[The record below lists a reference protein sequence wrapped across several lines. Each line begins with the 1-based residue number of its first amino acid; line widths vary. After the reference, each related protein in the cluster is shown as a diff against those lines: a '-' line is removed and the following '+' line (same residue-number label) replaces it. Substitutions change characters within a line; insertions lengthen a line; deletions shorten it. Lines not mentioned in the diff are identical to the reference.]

1 MLFSNFYQRKSV
13 FAYNTWIIVLALFI
27 SSCSGPFL
35 GAGSS
40 VGLAALEERSA
51 RQVALDLATTAKIRL
66 ELFNS
71 DEKFFLRIGVE
82 VFENRVLL
90 TGIVKSDTLAARAV
104 GISWKPKDVVDVLN
118 EIQIGEFKLRN
129 VAKDSWISTQF
140 TSKITFDRDILAI
153 NYKIETVNGVIY
165 LIGVAQSSSELQK
178 VLNHAKNIGGVNR
191 VINHVRIKKPSY

>member
-1 MLFSNFYQRKSV
+1 MFS
-13 FAYNTWIIVLALFI
+13 YNTWIVVFALFF

-51 RQVALDLATTAKIRL
+51 RQVAQDLATTARIRL
-66 ELFNS
+66 DLFES
-71 DEKFFLRIGVE
+71 EEKFFLRIGVE

-90 TGIVKSDTLAARAV
+90 TGIVKSDAIAAKAV
-104 GISWKPKDVVDVLN
+104 GIAWKPSDIVDVLN
-118 EIQIGEFKLRN
+118 EIQIGEFKIRN

-140 TSKITFDRDILAI
+140 TSKITLDRDILAI
-153 NYKIETVNGVIY
+153 NYKVETVNGVIY

-191 VINHVRIKKPSY
+191 VINHVRIKKPSH